1 MAQFLTVPL
10 KPRSFGEEK
19 KDSLKAQ
26 ALKRV
31 KEAFDADDGT
41 NAFKLILMRAP
52 ATSVIEFGQH
62 AYKPSEEAE
71 GLKGKIEGL
80 EIFDVY
86 LQPEVGVISSQ
97 MNIPEKKSGK

>member
-10 KPRSFGEEK
+10 KPKAFSGQKAE
-19 KDSLKAQ
+19 SLKDQ

-31 KEAFDADDGT
+31 KEAFEADDGS
-41 NAFKLILMRAP
+41 NAFKLILMRVP
-52 ATSVIEFGQH
+52 ATSVIEFGAH

-71 GLKGKIEGL
+71 NLKGKVEGL
-80 EIFDVY
+80 EVYDVY

-97 MNIPEKKSGK
+97 MNIKPPPGK